1 MIHILRSETTMLSP
15 KIILIVV
22 SAILLASV
30 SAIVLTN
37 AGGGTEDVN
46 EMIVEKSIVSD
57 GQRIEVNAGDDA
69 VISLEANNMT
79 GYSWTIRS
87 SDGLEMTKDWYVV
100 EKGKENL
107 CGAGGTQYFQFHCEK
122 AGTYKIVLDYQRP
135 WESESVKTF
144 TVDVVV
150 S

>member
-69 VISLEANNMT
+69 VISLEANNTT

-100 EKGKENL
+100 EKGKITKE
-107 CGAGGTQYFQFHCEK
+107 F
-122 AGTYKIVLDYQRP
+122 I
-135 WESESVKTF
+135 S
-144 TVDVVV
+144 
-150 S
+150 